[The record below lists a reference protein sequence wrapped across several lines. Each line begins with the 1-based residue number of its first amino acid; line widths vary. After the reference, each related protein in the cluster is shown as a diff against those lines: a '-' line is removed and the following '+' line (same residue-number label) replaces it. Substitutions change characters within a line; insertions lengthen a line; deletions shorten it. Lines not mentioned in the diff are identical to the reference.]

1 MGVFT
6 ILIWSGAGLTVV
18 GIAMLGWCI
27 VMAMRA
33 RRSGLDDD
41 AVKARLQKVVALNL
55 GALAVSAIGLM
66 MVVLGVFL
74 A

>member
-1 MGVFT
+1 MSVFT

>member
-1 MGVFT
+1 MEA
-6 ILIWSGAGLTVV
+6 LIWIGAGFTVL
-18 GIAMLGWCI
+18 GLMGLGWCI
-27 VMAMRA
+27 ITALRA
-33 RRSGLDDD
+33 RRDSKDDD
-41 AVKARLQKVVALNL
+41 ELKARLQKVVAMNL